1 MSPISTKKCPICHSI
16 LPHKV
21 VFCPVCG
28 TELQVNI
35 EEVPSEPEPE
45 PVIEEAYNYPTARRL
60 YGNEPLETSNTH
72 VPNHSNGDQFAWKV
86 SDSVLPIKT
95 KSNTNYS
102 EMFNPPK
109 IDLRFIKSLT
119 LLEILLFSV
128 IGLSYSML
136 LIFQIGLSSLLI
148 SLSITFT
155 WIHITV
161 LVVSLI
167 PSSLLLFLLNQK
179 ITKTLTKQNSSNL
192 ELPKRQLVSFLFVQG
207 THLLSIGLIATGL
220 LTTLLPLR
228 VSINPITVIY
238 IFIVITA
245 LLVSIISPPF
255 RMAKLFT
262 SVRESGTIQNYQDS
276 FQFPK
281 ICLKRYVL
289 ISVFSY
295 LIPAVLLILGLQYFI
310 NILASVFVLNQ
321 GNIMTGWDISLSILL
336 WLLFTASIL
345 FSSIEDVKTTSFYE
359 ALLQKFVNPPPL
371 NWINQGHNLNVSGK
385 PAEIVN
391 FNADSSLLV
400 GSKKEL
406 CSTCSEHLV
415 DGAEFCTHCGKKI
428 VG

>member
-1 MSPISTKKCPICHSI
+1 MSPIPTKKCPICYSI

-35 EEVPSEPEPE
+35 EEIPSEPES
-45 PVIEEAYNYPTARRL
+45 VIEQTYNYPTARRL
-60 YGNEPLETSNTH
+60 YGDEPLETSNTH
-72 VPNHSNGDQFAWKV
+72 APNYNNGDQFAWKI

-95 KSNTNYS
+95 KSHTNYS
-102 EMFNPPK
+102 EIFNPPTM
-109 IDLRFIKSLT
+109 DLYFFKNLT
-119 LLEILLFSV
+119 LLEILIFSV
-128 IGLSYSML
+128 LALSYTLL
-136 LIFQIGLSSLLI
+136 LIFQIGFSGLLI
-148 SLSITFT
+148 SMSLTYS
-155 WIHITV
+155 WIYITV

-167 PSSLLLFLLNQK
+167 PSSLLLYLFNQK
-179 ITKTLTKQNSSNL
+179 ITATLTKQNTSNL
-192 ELPKRQLVSFLFVQG
+192 ELPKRQLFSFLFVQG
-207 THLLSIGLIATGL
+207 THLLSVGLIATGL
-220 LTTLLPLR
+220 LSILLPLR

-238 IFIVITA
+238 IFIIITA

-255 RMAKLFT
+255 KMAKLFT

-295 LIPAVLLILGLQYFI
+295 LIPAVLLVLGLQYFT
-310 NILASVFVLNQ
+310 NILESMFALNQ
-321 GNIMTGWDISLSILL
+321 GNSATGWDISLGILL
-336 WLLFTASIL
+336 WLLLTASIL
-345 FSSIEDVKTTSFYE
+345 FSSIEDVKTTTFYE
-359 ALLQKFVNPPPL
+359 SLLQKFVNSPTL
-371 NWINQGHNLNVSGK
+371 KWINQGYNS
-385 PAEIVN
+385 AEIVN
-391 FNADSSLLV
+391 FNKDSSLSL

-428 VG
+428 VE

>member
-1 MSPISTKKCPICHSI
+1 MSPISTKKCPICYSI
-16 LPHKV
+16 LPLKV

-35 EEVPSEPEPE
+35 EEVPSEPES
-45 PVIEEAYNYPTARRL
+45 VIEQAYDYPTARRL

-95 KSNTNYS
+95 KSHTNYS

-109 IDLRFIKSLT
+109 IDLRFIKNLT

-136 LIFQIGLSSLLI
+136 LIFQIGFSGLLI
-148 SLSITFT
+148 SLSISFT
-155 WIHITV
+155 WMHITV

-179 ITKTLTKQNSSNL
+179 ITKTLTKQNTSNL
-192 ELPKRQLVSFLFVQG
+192 ELPKRQLFSFLFVQG
-207 THLLSIGLIATGL
+207 THFLSVGLIAAGL
-220 LTTLLPLR
+220 LTILLPLR
-228 VSINPITVIY
+228 VSISSIAVVY

-245 LLVSIISPPF
+245 LLVSIISPSF
-255 RMAKLFT
+255 RIAKLFT

-295 LIPAVLLILGLQYFI
+295 LIPAVILVLGLQYFI
-310 NILASVFVLNQ
+310 NILASMFILNY
-321 GNIMTGWDISLSILL
+321 GISATGWNIFLGILL
-336 WLLFTASIL
+336 WLLFTVSIL

-371 NWINQGHNLNVSGK
+371 KWINQGYNLNASGR
-385 PAEIVN
+385 PAEMVN
-391 FNADSSLLV
+391 FSADSSLSLD
-400 GSKKEL
+400 SKKEL
-406 CSTCSEHLV
+406 CSTCSEPLV

-428 VG
+428 MG

>member
-1 MSPISTKKCPICHSI
+1 MSPISTKKCPICYSI

-35 EEVPSEPEPE
+35 EEVPSEPES
-45 PVIEEAYNYPTARRL
+45 VIEQTYDYPTTRRL
-60 YGNEPLETSNTH
+60 YGNEPLETSNTYVH
-72 VPNHSNGDQFAWKV
+72 NHSNGDQFAWKV

-95 KSNTNYS
+95 KSHTNYS

-109 IDLRFIKSLT
+109 IDLRFIKNLT
-119 LLEILLFSV
+119 LPEILLFSV

-136 LIFQIGLSSLLI
+136 LIFQIGLSGLLI
-148 SLSITFT
+148 SLSLTFT

-179 ITKTLTKQNSSNL
+179 LTKTLTKQNTSNL
-192 ELPKRQLVSFLFVQG
+192 ELPKRQLFSFLFVQG
-207 THLLSIGLIATGL
+207 THFLLVGLIAAGL
-220 LTTLLPLR
+220 LTTLLPLS
-228 VSINPITVIY
+228 VSISSIAVVY

-255 RMAKLFT
+255 RIAKLFT

-295 LIPAVLLILGLQYFI
+295 LIPAVILVLGLQYFI
-310 NILASVFVLNQ
+310 NILASVFILNN
-321 GNIMTGWDISLSILL
+321 GISTTGWDISLGILL
-336 WLLFTASIL
+336 WLLLTVSIL

-359 ALLQKFVNPPPL
+359 TLMQKFVNPPPL
-371 NWINQGHNLNVSGK
+371 KWINQGYNLNASGR
-385 PAEIVN
+385 PVEMVN
-391 FNADSSLLV
+391 FNADSSLSLD
-400 GSKKEL
+400 SKKEL
-406 CSTCSEHLV
+406 CSTCSEPLV

-428 VG
+428 VE